1 MATDPELGK
10 ESLGFAFSRRECY
23 TACVKKLI
31 TCLLLPALLRISAAA
46 TLAEWKFARPGDLQ
60 GWRPNA
66 YLADV
71 IITNGALACHGT
83 GSNPILEYRG
93 SLQIQATALQQIEV
107 RLKADQDG
115 TAIVYWSNSTQG
127 KYNGFEPRKN
137 TRFNIVGDGQ
147 WHLYRLLPLWQN
159 EGKIIRLRLDLY
171 DGARFAL
178 DFLRISA
185 LPAAAPVT
193 TPDFDFTGNAQGW
206 QAYGATTLQAN
217 SQGLNITCAE
227 ADGCALAPPLSIR
240 ATAQGIV
247 SLCMAVTHGTRGT
260 LWYGTDQENGPHY
273 FTFPLRADGQTH
285 DYNLDLRAEKM
296 WHGKIVALGLC
307 PSDDAGATTC
317 LRWLKISAVPQGP
330 AQLDITAL
338 TLSDAL
344 PRAGV
349 PVGVVALIA
358 NTGGTVA
365 TNVHATLTL
374 PDGVNRLTTTPEPVA
389 LAAGETRQ
397 LTWQVEATHPIN
409 TTATLTLGAENTAS
423 ISKSLSLSFTPR
435 LALAHTGYVPV
446 PQPVRG
452 PFEIGA
458 YYFPGWNTAERWQPL
473 TPFPE
478 RRPLLGWY
486 REGDPEVADW
496 QIKWAVEHG
505 ITFFVYDWYWSQG
518 HRQLEHALH
527 DGFFKARYRHLLKF
541 CLLWA
546 NHNPPHT
553 SSLADCVAV
562 TRYWIENYFRRPEQ
576 LYMAGQPVVIIFAP
590 SRLTEDLGAAGVK
603 PALAAMRAECRA
615 AGLPGLC
622 LIACVGSAGE
632 ARVRAAEGYDAV
644 TTYNWAGLGMRGAG
658 NYAPYATLITGYRRQ
673 WEQISAQVPVP
684 LLPLPVS
691 GGWDSRPWHGEGQW
705 VRYGRTPELFKRHLQ
720 DAKEFLQ
727 KSTARGVKMLL
738 VEAWNE
744 WGEGSYIE
752 PHCEFGFGYL
762 DAIRDVFTAAPAR
775 HDDVTPAD
783 AGLGPYDTALPLD
796 SRTTY

>member
-1 MATDPELGK
+1 M
-10 ESLGFAFSRRECY
+10 
-23 TACVKKLI
+23 KKLVAS
-31 TCLLLPALLRISAAA
+31 LLLPALLRISSAV
-46 TLAEWKFARPGDLQ
+46 TLAEWKFARPGDLHD
-60 GWRPNA
+60 WRPNA
-66 YLADV
+66 HLADV
-71 IITNGALACHGT
+71 IITNGALTCRGT

-93 SLQIQATALQQIEV
+93 RLQIQATAFQQIEV

-137 TRFNIVGDGQ
+137 TRCNIVGDGQ
-147 WHLYRLLPLWQN
+147 WHSYRLLPLWQN
-159 EGKIIRLRLDLY
+159 EGNIIRIRLDLY

-178 DFLRISA
+178 DFIRISA
-185 LPAAAPVT
+185 LSAAAPVT
-193 TPDFDFTGNAQGW
+193 TPDFDFTGNAEGW
-206 QAYGATTLQAN
+206 QAYGATELQTTT
-217 SQGLNITCAE
+217 QGLNITCADAE
-227 ADGCALAPPLSIR
+227 SCALAPPLAIP
-240 ATAQGIV
+240 ATAQAIV
-247 SLCMAVTHGTRGT
+247 SLGMTVTRGSRGA
-260 LWYGTDQENGPHY
+260 LWYGTDQENGLHY
-273 FTFPLRADGQTH
+273 FTFPLHTNDQPH
-285 DYNLDLRAEKM
+285 IYNLDLHAEKL
-296 WHGKIVALGLC
+296 WRGKIVTLGLC
-307 PSDDAGATTC
+307 PSDDAGATAC
-317 LRWLKISAVPQGP
+317 LHRLKISAVPQGA
-330 AQLDITAL
+330 AQLAILSL
-338 TLSDAL
+338 TVSDAL

-349 PVGVVALIA
+349 PVTLVALIA
-358 NTGGTVA
+358 NTGGTAA
-365 TNVHATLTL
+365 TNIHATLTL

-397 LTWQVEATHPIN
+397 LTWQIEAAQPLQ
-409 TTATLTLGAENTAS
+409 TTATLTLDVARIVSTSA
-423 ISKSLSLSFTPR
+423 SLSLTFTPR
-435 LALAHTGYVPV
+435 LALAHTGYVPI

-518 HRQLEHALH
+518 RRQLDHALH

-553 SSLADCVAV
+553 SSLTDCVAV
-562 TRYWIENYFRRPEQ
+562 TRFWIENYFHRPEQ
-576 LYMAGQPVVIIFAP
+576 LYVAGQPVVIIFAP

-603 PALAAMRAECRA
+603 PALDAMRAACRA
-615 AGLPGLC
+615 AGLPGLR

-644 TTYNWAGLGMRGAG
+644 TAYNWAGLGMIGAG

-673 WEQISAQVPVP
+673 WQQISAQAPVP

-727 KSTARGVKMLL
+727 QPAARGVKMLL
-738 VEAWNE
+738 IEAWNE

-762 DAIRDVFTAAPAR
+762 DAIRDVFTAAPTR
-775 HDDVTPAD
+775 HDDATPAD
-783 AGLGPYDTALPLD
+783 AGLGPYDMALPLD
-796 SRTTY
+796 ARATH